1 MANAELKHYAK
12 EHGVRIWKVAER
24 FGLSDTRFSIK
35 LRHEL
40 SPKDAERFRSY
51 VDQIAAA
58 QEDED

>member
-1 MANAELKHYAK
+1 MSNEKLKDYARK
-12 EHGVRIWKVAER
+12 KGVRIWRVAER

-40 SPKDAERFRSY
+40 SPKDAQRFRSY

>member
-1 MANAELKHYAK
+1 MENIELKKYARDK
-12 EHGVRIWKVAER
+12 GVRIWRIAER

-51 VDQIAAA
+51 VDEIAKE
-58 QEDED
+58 QEADD